1 MNQLIFDHCVLIFY
15 TQVEIFDHCVLI
27 FYTQVDEEVY
37 PEAYRKTEYV
47 KGSNHSC
54 PEPFRIGRIEQI
66 FCRKSNASKLVNVS
80 ELKIRVRKFYR
91 WVALMVESWMRGQC
105 LRAED
110 PSAQVLQVG
119 YVGGNFRLEEMRCVS
134 EYRGVFLQFAGLKPD
149 RLVSDKPSCSNVS
162 FSF

>member
-1 MNQLIFDHCVLIFY
+1 MNQLIFNHY
-15 TQVEIFDHCVLI
+15 VLI

-91 WVALMVESWMRGQC
+91 WVTLAATG
-105 LRAED
+105 
-110 PSAQVLQVG
+110 
-119 YVGGNFRLEEMRCVS
+119 MRCVS
-134 EYRGVFLQFAGLKPD
+134 EYRGIFLQFAGLKPD